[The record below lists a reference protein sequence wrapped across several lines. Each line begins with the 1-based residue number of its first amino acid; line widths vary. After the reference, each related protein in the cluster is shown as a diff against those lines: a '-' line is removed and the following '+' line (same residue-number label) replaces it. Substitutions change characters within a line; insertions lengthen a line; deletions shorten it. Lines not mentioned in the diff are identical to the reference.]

1 MNVRFNTD
9 DDGQPHI
16 HAHHVEVSEVLEVLA
31 SPLERAPG
39 RADTTVVIGRTRS
52 GRLLRVIYSP
62 SRDGNGIFVVTAYDL
77 PPKQLRALN
86 RRLKRRH
93 S

>member
-1 MNVRFNTD
+1 MNVRFNLD

-16 HAHHVEVSEVLEVLA
+16 HAHHVEVSEVLEVL
-31 SPLERAPG
+31 SRPLERSPG
-39 RADTTVVIGRTRS
+39 GEGTTIVIGRTRA
-52 GRLLRVIYSP
+52 GRVLKVIHAP

-86 RRLKRRH
+86 RRRRRKP